1 MVRASPRCSGSWRGS
16 WPKSLTG
23 RRSVTS
29 RSSSRLGSSWQSTCR
44 PRRRSASR
52 CRPLS
57 CCAPTR
63 RSNEAP
69 RVHHAAE
76 LSMKARDQ
84 DKEENQSNG
93 EAPLPAVSANTLA
106 RCLGVTPKIIY
117 DLTKEGVI
125 ERGSG
130 RLFQLEDS
138 VRRYCEHLRR
148 QTGGSS

>member
-1 MVRASPRCSGSWRGS
+1 
-16 WPKSLTG
+16 
-23 RRSVTS
+23 
-29 RSSSRLGSSWQSTCR
+29 
-44 PRRRSASR
+44 
-52 CRPLS
+52 
-57 CCAPTR
+57 
-63 RSNEAP
+63 
-69 RVHHAAE
+69 
-76 LSMKARDQ
+76 MKARDQ

-117 DLTKEGVI
+117 DLTKEV
-125 ERGSG
+125 RGSG

>member
-1 MVRASPRCSGSWRGS
+1 
-16 WPKSLTG
+16 
-23 RRSVTS
+23 
-29 RSSSRLGSSWQSTCR
+29 
-44 PRRRSASR
+44 
-52 CRPLS
+52 
-57 CCAPTR
+57 
-63 RSNEAP
+63 
-69 RVHHAAE
+69 
-76 LSMKARDQ
+76 MKACDQ

-148 QTGGSS
+148 PRIVLILFLHGELHAEREGP